1 MSYIRDLARR
11 ISRNDSSVR
20 VTKEPR
26 TSFHQGTLSAVDIG
40 TNTVQFQHNGSN
52 TEIPG
57 VRYLVAYTADN
68 PPRPGDKVWMQ
79 LHGTDPMILG
89 RHVVPNSTVSF

>member
-11 ISRNDSSVR
+11 ISRTDSSVR
-20 VTKEPR
+20 VPR
-26 TSFHQGTLSAVDIG
+26 SPSTSLHQGVLTAVDVG
-40 TNTVQFQHNGSN
+40 TNTVEFEHNGTGTS
-52 TEIPG
+52 IPG

-68 PPRPGDKVWMQ
+68 PPKPGDVVWMQ